1 MPELKIVSLYSAQ
14 GTSAR
19 KKGEIKKLIS
29 LPQELMKKAKTTKRL
44 FDSKDSMKSNKKGK
58 K

>member
-1 MPELKIVSLYSAQ
+1 MPEWKIVSLYSAQ

-29 LPQELMKKAKTTKRL
+29 LPWELMKKGENYKKTL
-44 FDSKDSMKSNKKGK
+44 
-58 K
+58 